1 MCVEGS
7 MALLWAASSI
17 AAAVFVTERMCIGRV
32 CALAQGAVVLGVF
45 EW

>member
-1 MCVEGS
+1 MS
-7 MALLWAASSI
+7 LLWAAGSI